1 MTTIGFINAS
11 SGFTDQERALRT
23 GLYAQFLPDDIEVK
37 VEGIPD
43 SPEFFDEAEHF
54 VQALTAAKA
63 YFSSLSPDRFD
74 VVVWAGAIDP
84 GLAEARALAPVPIV
98 GPGEASMY
106 LAAINGRPLSIVTV
120 DQHAVPVS
128 HAMLSRLVIKPPIA
142 SVRHIGVPV
151 RQLVQDRSVGAG
163 AVEREA
169 RRAVEEDGAEA
180 IYLGSMTLG
189 TLGVDDML
197 REKLGVAVFNPMRI
211 AANAAMQLLTAR
223 GTTRTTLEVS

>member
-1 MTTIGFINAS
+1 VTTIGFINAS

-23 GLYAQFLPDDIEVK
+23 RLYSQFLPDEIEVR

-43 SPEFFDEAEHF
+43 SPEFFDKAEHF
-54 VQALTAAKA
+54 VHALTAAKS
-63 YFSSLSPDRFD
+63 YFSSLAADRFD

-84 GLAEARALAPVPIV
+84 GLAEARALAPIPIV

-120 DQHAVPVS
+120 DEHAVPVS

-151 RQLVQDRSVGAG
+151 RQLVQDRSAG
-163 AVEREA
+163 VAAVEREA
-169 RRAVEEDGAEA
+169 RRAVEEDRAEA

-197 REKLGVAVFNPMRI
+197 RQKLGVAVFNPMRI
-211 AANAAMQLLTAR
+211 ATNAAVQLLIAR
-223 GTTRTTLEVS
+223 GRSRANQEVS